1 MAPDAGGCSR
11 KLGEWGVT
19 RQEIR
24 KWEAVSCNPIP
35 LGLPLPVS
43 GVVSCYTALAES
55 ARVAMQAP
63 IPAPRLRLEFHPH
76 NIHTTIKVYARCLR
90 PDIEYKT
97 LSVTWGTRAREVV
110 AALLSKFRMRHRD
123 PRLFYLSMEV
133 RVRAAGLRTA
143 LALDDDARPAALQ
156 ACHPKG
162 YSKFSLQMRPGGRV
176 KIYDSALMSSSQYKC
191 LLTSERTTADEL
203 LAILLHCYDSTE
215 GVERFSLYEVCPSQ
229 EYERKLHPDDLPL
242 LVQRAWPTDSDCHFR
257 VRRNPRAP
265 PLPPRTIPP
274 PVETPQED
282 EEPSRA
288 LSALSLESDDDNK
301 RYSPVY
307 KFPSISYCRETKNDY
322 LYI

>member
-1 MAPDAGGCSR
+1 MIEY
-11 KLGEWGVT
+11 KEY
-19 RQEIR
+19 
-24 KWEAVSCNPIP
+24 K
-35 LGLPLPVS
+35 PV
-43 GVVSCYTALAES
+43 
-55 ARVAMQAP
+55 
-63 IPAPRLRLEFHPH
+63 PAPRLRLAFHPH
-76 NIHTTIKVYARCLR
+76 NIHTTIKVYARRLR

-97 LSVTWGTRAREVV
+97 LSVTWGTRAQEVV
-110 AALLSKFRMRHRD
+110 ATLLGKFRMRHRD

-133 RVRAAGLRTA
+133 RVRAAGLRTT
-143 LALDDDARPAALQ
+143 LVLDDDARPAALQ

-162 YSKFSLQMRPGGRV
+162 YSKFSLEMRPGGLV

-203 LAILLHCYDSTE
+203 LAILLQCYNSAE

-242 LVQRAWPTDSDCHFR
+242 LVQRAWPADSDCHFR

-265 PLPPRTIPP
+265 PLPPRTLPP
-274 PVETPQED
+274 PEEPED
-282 EEPSRA
+282 EPSRA
-288 LSALSLESDDDNK
+288 LSALSLESDSDNR

-307 KFPSISYCRETKNDY
+307 KFPSISYCKETKNDY

>member
-1 MAPDAGGCSR
+1 MIEY
-11 KLGEWGVT
+11 KEY
-19 RQEIR
+19 
-24 KWEAVSCNPIP
+24 K
-35 LGLPLPVS
+35 PV
-43 GVVSCYTALAES
+43 
-55 ARVAMQAP
+55 
-63 IPAPRLRLEFHPH
+63 PAPRLRLAFHPH
-76 NIHTTIKVYARCLR
+76 NIHTTIKVYARRLR

-97 LSVTWGTRAREVV
+97 LSVTWGTRAQEVV
-110 AALLSKFRMRHRD
+110 ATLLGKFRMRHRD

-133 RVRAAGLRTA
+133 RVRAAGLRTT
-143 LALDDDARPAALQ
+143 LVLDDDARPAALQ

-162 YSKFSLQMRPGGRV
+162 YSKFSLEMRPGGLV

-203 LAILLHCYDSTE
+203 LTILLQCYNSAE

-242 LVQRAWPTDSDCHFR
+242 LVQRAWPADSDCHFR

-265 PLPPRTIPP
+265 PLPPRALALPLPVPLAPP
-274 PVETPQED
+274 EQPD
-282 EEPSRA
+282 DEPSRA
-288 LSALSLESDDDNK
+288 LSALSLESDSDNR

-307 KFPSISYCRETKNDY
+307 KFPSISYCKETKNDY

>member
-1 MAPDAGGCSR
+1 ML
-11 KLGEWGVT
+11 KHV
-19 RQEIR
+19 
-24 KWEAVSCNPIP
+24 AVSPHRARADSVSLSSSASCCS
-35 LGLPLPVS
+35 LGS
-43 GVVSCYTALAES
+43 
-55 ARVAMQAP
+55 
-63 IPAPRLRLEFHPH
+63 LENRHDSVTDLSH
-76 NIHTTIKVYARCLR
+76 RTTTIKVYARCLR

-97 LSVTWGTRAREVV
+97 LSVTWGTRAKEVV
-110 AALLSKFRMRHRD
+110 ATLLGKFRMRHRD

-133 RVRAAGLRTA
+133 RVRAAGLRTT
-143 LALDDDARPAALQ
+143 LVLDDDARPAALQ

-162 YSKFSLQMRPGGRV
+162 YSKFSLQMRPGGLV

-242 LVQRAWPTDSDCHFR
+242 LVQRSWPQDTDCHFR

-265 PLPPRTIPP
+265 PLPPRMTLPSLP
-274 PVETPQED
+274 LSLPLPSPTDSQED
-282 EEPSRA
+282 DEPSRA
-288 LSALSLESDDDNK
+288 LSALSLEADDK

>member
-1 MAPDAGGCSR
+1 MERRAP
-11 KLGEWGVT
+11 L
-19 RQEIR
+19 
-24 KWEAVSCNPIP
+24 
-35 LGLPLPVS
+35 
-43 GVVSCYTALAES
+43 
-55 ARVAMQAP
+55 
-63 IPAPRLRLEFHPH
+63 PAPRMRLAFHPD

-97 LSVTWGTRAREVV
+97 LSVTWGTRAKEVV
-110 AALLSKFRMRHRD
+110 ATLLGKFRMRHRD

-133 RVRAAGLRTA
+133 RVRAAGLRTT
-143 LALDDDARPAALQ
+143 LLLDDDARPAALQ

-162 YSKFSLQMRPGGRV
+162 YSKFSLQMRPGGLV

-191 LLTSERTTADEL
+191 ILASERTTADEL

-215 GVERFSLYEVCPSQ
+215 GVERFSLYEVSPSQ

-242 LVQRAWPTDSDCHFR
+242 MVQRAWPQDSDCHFR

-265 PLPPRTIPP
+265 PLPPRTLPIPSLSLP
-274 PVETPQED
+274 APSPEPVQED
-282 EEPSRA
+282 DEPSRA
-288 LSALSLESDDDNK
+288 LSALSLESEGDK

>member
-1 MAPDAGGCSR
+1 ML
-11 KLGEWGVT
+11 KHV
-19 RQEIR
+19 
-24 KWEAVSCNPIP
+24 AVSPHRTRADSVSLSSSASCCS
-35 LGLPLPVS
+35 LGSLDNRHDSVTDLS
-43 GVVSCYTALAES
+43 HRT
-55 ARVAMQAP
+55 
-63 IPAPRLRLEFHPH
+63 
-76 NIHTTIKVYARCLR
+76 TTIKVYARRLR

-97 LSVTWGTRAREVV
+97 LSVTWGTTAREVV
-110 AALLSKFRMRHRD
+110 ATLLGKFRMRHRD

-133 RVRAAGLRTA
+133 RVRAAGLRTT
-143 LALDDDARPAALQ
+143 LVLDDDARPAALQ

-162 YSKFSLQMRPGGRV
+162 YSKFSLQMRPGGLV

-215 GVERFSLYEVCPSQ
+215 GVERFSLYEVSPSQ

-265 PLPPRTIPP
+265 PLPPLPP
-274 PVETPQED
+274 RALASTPAAASAEEPD

-288 LSALSLESDDDNK
+288 LSALSLESDEGK
-301 RYSPVY
+301 RKYSPVY
-307 KFPSISYCRETKNDY
+307 KFPSISYCRDTKNDY

>member
-1 MAPDAGGCSR
+1 MAA
-11 KLGEWGVT
+11 
-19 RQEIR
+19 
-24 KWEAVSCNPIP
+24 
-35 LGLPLPVS
+35 PV
-43 GVVSCYTALAES
+43 
-55 ARVAMQAP
+55 
-63 IPAPRLRLEFHPH
+63 PAPRMRLAFHPH

-97 LSVTWGTRAREVV
+97 LSVTWGTRAKEVV
-110 AALLSKFRMRHRD
+110 ATLLGKFRMRHRD

-133 RVRAAGLRTA
+133 RVRAAGLRTT
-143 LALDDDARPAALQ
+143 LVLDDDARPAALQ

-162 YSKFSLQMRPGGRV
+162 YSKFSLQMRPGGLV

-203 LAILLHCYDSTE
+203 LAILLHCYDSNE

-242 LVQRAWPTDSDCHFR
+242 LVQRAWPSDSDCHFR

-265 PLPPRTIPP
+265 PLPPRTLPLAP
-274 PVETPQED
+274 LAPLTPHTPHTPLPSPDDTQDD
-282 EEPSRA
+282 EASRA
-288 LSALSLESDDDNK
+288 LSALSLESDDNR

>member
-1 MAPDAGGCSR
+1 M
-11 KLGEWGVT
+11 K
-19 RQEIR
+19 
-24 KWEAVSCNPIP
+24 
-35 LGLPLPVS
+35 
-43 GVVSCYTALAES
+43 
-55 ARVAMQAP
+55 ARVSWQVSVYQGLRVRLPALSCAP
-63 IPAPRLRLEFHPH
+63 RRGPSMSLHEYKPVPAPRVRLAFHPH
-76 NIHTTIKVYARCLR
+76 NIHTTIKVFARCLR

-97 LSVTWGTRAREVV
+97 LSVTWGTRAQEVV
-110 AALLSKFRMRHRD
+110 STLLGKFRMRHRD

-133 RVRAAGLRTA
+133 RVRAAGLRTT
-143 LALDDDARPAALQ
+143 LVLDDDARPAALQ

-162 YSKFSLQMRPGGRV
+162 VLQLYTGQIVICRKKEKFRYDERSEEWFSLQMRPGGLV

-191 LLTSERTTADEL
+191 LLTSDRTTADEL
-203 LAILLHCYDSTE
+203 LAILLQCYNSTE

-242 LVQRAWPTDSDCHFR
+242 LVQRAWPSDSDCHFR

-265 PLPPRTIPP
+265 PLPPRTPA
-274 PVETPQED
+274 PVRDPE

-288 LSALSLESDDDNK
+288 LSALSLESDSDNR

-307 KFPSISYCRETKNDY
+307 KFPTISYCKETKNDY